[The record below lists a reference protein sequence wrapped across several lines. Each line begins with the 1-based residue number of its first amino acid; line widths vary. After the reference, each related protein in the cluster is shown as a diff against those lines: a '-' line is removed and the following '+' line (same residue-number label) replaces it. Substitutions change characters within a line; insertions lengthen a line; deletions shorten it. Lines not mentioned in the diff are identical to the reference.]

1 MDTDIYGEEAWEYM
15 NSNFSHVK
23 GLYLDHAGST
33 LYSKSLIEHSLAE
46 LTQNCFGNPHSRN
59 TPSRLTTDIIDQTR
73 IELLSFFHADPNQ
86 YTVLFTSGA
95 TDSLRLVAE
104 SFLFSSMPSDSNDC
118 GSFVYLKESHTSV
131 IGMREYFKGNVPCYA
146 LPSDDIGTY
155 FNLESHNGIHE
166 KVYIKANLAS
176 SVFQEKKETEV
187 TKESEKTVPTANS
200 LFVFPAQ
207 CNFSGFKYP
216 LELISYSQQGALSDI
231 SSDLCLN
238 KELLNKK
245 EKNKKTW
252 FCLLDAASYVGTN
265 QLDLSV
271 WQPDMVA
278 ISFYKMF
285 GYPTGL
291 GALIVHQRAHCVL
304 QKKYVGG
311 GTVEIVSS
319 SRDFHVAR
327 HVLQEKFE
335 NGTANFLSI
344 LALRH
349 GMRELKKLVS
359 TMDNVSIHTFRL
371 GQLLYVSL
379 CQLKHAN
386 GKSLVKIYSNTEF
399 TDRQRQGAIVTFNL
413 LAEDGDYIGYAY
425 VEKMLTLYDVHVRTG
440 CFCNP
445 AACQR
450 FLELSE
456 EDLCSHYMSGHKCGD
471 ENDIIRGR
479 PTGAVRV
486 SFGYMSQRKDVLR
499 FVAILRQ
506 CFLQDNAA
514 PKKGIAETVP
524 EPVRKNQTNFELIG
538 IHVYPI
544 KSCGGFSPK
553 TWPISKSGLLY
564 DRHWVIVNDA
574 GIALTQKREPK
585 LCMIRPSIDLER
597 NQLILQ
603 YHGTELSISMDIND
617 HRTFL
622 DGNNGGNLRKICGKV
637 IQLAN
642 CESAVNQWLSEVI
655 GRPALKLLRCSILD
669 SSLVNTSSFLLL
681 NYSSVNSLKKQL
693 RNTDLELSSTEEYL
707 TRFRGNFVVDS
718 ANAFEEDGW
727 EKVKIGPILFQ
738 NVGPCFRCQMVCVD
752 QNTAVRNREA
762 LAVLANTRGKKMPF
776 GIGLEMSSNAKDA
789 QVVEIGYP
797 VSVSVSSSAVSASL
811 SCPKDSA
818 VDAELSMNAK

>member
-1 MDTDIYGEEAWEYM
+1 MEIDIYGEEAWQYM

-59 TPSRLTTDIIDQTR
+59 TPSRLTTDLIDQTR
-73 IELLSFFHADPNQ
+73 IELLNFFQADPNQ
-86 YTVLFTSGA
+86 YTLLFTSGA

-104 SFLFSSMPSDSNDC
+104 SFQFSSMSSHSYDC
-118 GSFVYLKESHTSV
+118 GSFIYLKESHTSV
-131 IGMREYFKGNVPCYA
+131 IGMREYFKRNVPCYA
-146 LPSDDIGTY
+146 LPSDDISTY
-155 FNLESHNGIHE
+155 FNLESHSGIHE
-166 KVYIKANLAS
+166 KVHIKDNLAS
-176 SVFQEKKETEV
+176 SVYQEKKVETEIA
-187 TKESEKTVPTANS
+187 KESEKTLATANS

-216 LELISYSQQGALSDI
+216 LELISYSQQGGLSDI
-231 SSDLCLN
+231 SRDLCLN

-245 EKNKKTW
+245 EKSKKVW

-291 GALIVHQRAHCVL
+291 GALIVHQRANHVL

-335 NGTANFLSI
+335 NGTVNFLSI

-349 GMRELKKLVS
+349 GMRELKNLVL

-386 GKSLVKIYSNTEF
+386 GKSLVKIYSHTEF

-413 LAEDGDYIGYAY
+413 MAESGDYIGYAY
-425 VEKMLTLYDVHVRTG
+425 VEKILSLYDVHVRTG

-471 ENDIIRGR
+471 ENDLIHGR

-486 SFGYMSQRKDVLR
+486 SFGYMSQRKDVIQFLT
-499 FVAILRQ
+499 ILRQ
-506 CFLQDNAA
+506 CFLQDNVA
-514 PKKGIAETVP
+514 PRKGTAEKLL
-524 EPVRKNQTNFELIG
+524 EPVRQNRTYFELIG

-597 NQLILQ
+597 NKLILQ
-603 YHGTELSISMDIND
+603 YYGTELSISMDIND
-617 HRTFL
+617 HHTTL
-622 DGNNGGNLRKICGKV
+622 DGNHGMNLRKICGK
-637 IQLAN
+637 IMHLDD

-681 NYSSVNSLKKQL
+681 NYSSVNSLKEQL
-693 RNTDLELSSTEEYL
+693 KNTDFELSSTEEYL
-707 TRFRGNFVVDS
+707 TRFRGNFVVEG

-727 EKVKIGPILFQ
+727 EKVKIGPYIFQ
-738 NVGPCFRCQMVCVD
+738 NVGACFRCQMVCID
-752 QNTAVRNREA
+752 QNTAIRSREA
-762 LAVLANTRGKKMPF
+762 LTVLANTRGKKMPF
-776 GIGLEMSSNAKDA
+776 GICLEMCSNASGA

-797 VSVSVSSSAVSASL
+797 VSLDTSDV
-811 SCPKDSA
+811 KFT
-818 VDAELSMNAK
+818 